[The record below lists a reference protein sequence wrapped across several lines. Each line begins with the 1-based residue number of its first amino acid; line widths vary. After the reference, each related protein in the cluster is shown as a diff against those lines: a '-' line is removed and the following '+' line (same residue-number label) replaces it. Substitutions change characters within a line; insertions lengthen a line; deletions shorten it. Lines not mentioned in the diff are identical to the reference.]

1 MSTSIKLKNDMYLD
15 STGVVHNKELLS
27 DILNALTK
35 YKVGHAR
42 YGRSSNLSVPAS
54 TVTAYSLNK
63 TITADTAG
71 MTSLSSGSISF
82 NKKVRFVMITI
93 GTNHGVG
100 FNLYPSCFGSSH
112 ATNFASGTGQIH
124 YCFVNSSGTTGTFS
138 LSVFQGTAT
147 TFDCDDYWNYID
159 INYLYEE

>member
-42 YGRSSNLSVPAS
+42 YGRSSNLYVPAS

-63 TITADTAG
+63 TISSDSAG
-71 MTSLSSGSISF
+71 MTSLTNGYVSF
-82 NKKVRFVMITI
+82 NKKVRFVIITI
-93 GTNHGVG
+93 GTNHGAS
-100 FNLYPSCFGSSH
+100 FNLYPSCFGSTH
-112 ATNFASGTGQIH
+112 ATSFASGTGQIH
-124 YCFVNSSGTTGTFS
+124 YCFVNTTGTAGTFS
-138 LSVFQGTAT
+138 FSVFQGTST
-147 TFDCDDYWNYID
+147 TFDYDNYWNYVD